1 MGKINI
7 KFGYPT
13 SLEEQEL
20 LSDRA
25 ILNDCSIETA
35 LCFEFGRLLDS
46 LNARKPKENFFDL
59 IFLVITERQAICP
72 EISFS
77 TYIESGYKLPMMVL
91 EDDYLSIGDS
101 ERLFISNT
109 FIDEL
114 GKIYQTEF
122 DYEYVGCERVT
133 SPS

>member
-1 MGKINI
+1 MERIHI

-13 SLEEQEL
+13 SLEEQDL

-25 ILNDCSIETA
+25 IFNDCSIETA

-59 IFLVITERQAICP
+59 IFLVITQKQAASP
-72 EISFS
+72 NISFG
-77 TYIESGYKLPMMVL
+77 TYTQSGYKFPMMIL
-91 EDDYLSIGDS
+91 EGNYLRIEGA
-101 ERLFISNT
+101 ERLFIT
-109 FIDEL
+109 DAYIDEL
-114 GKIYQTEF
+114 GMIYQTEF